1 MSIIWSLIKFPLEKI
16 LQMNSKKLSIQPASP
31 ATASEVSTSKP
42 KNEDDAWLQD
52 LPPPVCHQ
60 PAPIPSQTNFSQFPE
75 ALMVPPV
82 ADQDI

>member
-1 MSIIWSLIKFPLEKI
+1 
-16 LQMNSKKLSIQPASP
+16 MNSKKLSIQPASP

-60 PAPIPSQTNFSQFPE
+60 PAPIPSQTNFSQFPD

-82 ADQDI
+82 ADQDFSVDKPSFGVKRGRS